1 MDLRNNLFARA
12 SLRQIE
18 TFVHAYELGSLVRT
32 AERLSIT
39 QPAVTKRL
47 KDLETDIGA
56 DLFRRIGRGI
66 EPTAFGDA
74 LYGHAVTV
82 LSELRA
88 ADARLE
94 SIRDGDGG
102 TVAIGVSPVA
112 TTLVA
117 RAVIALKRQW
127 PAIHVQVTTGPH
139 DDLIAQLDS
148 GVLELVIARFG
159 DSVVEKRFDRTEVT
173 AEPLHVIAGAKHPV
187 CRKTGVTLADL
198 ADEPW
203 VLPTPDEIVR
213 PRIDGAFRAAIG
225 DIPGNVVETISIS
238 MTRSLIAN
246 GGALTISPRLIYLDD
261 FDSGAF
267 VTLPIDLG
275 IRLRPIGISQRR
287 SVDLSPPARRLFDS
301 IVDVTKEI

>member
-1 MDLRNNLFARA
+1 MDLRHNLLARA

-18 TFVHAYELGSLVRT
+18 TFVQAYELGSLVRA

-56 DLFRRIGRGI
+56 ALFRRIGRGI

-74 LYGHAVTV
+74 LYDHAVTV
-82 LSELRA
+82 LAELRA
-88 ADARLE
+88 ADAKLE
-94 SIRDGDGG
+94 SIKDGDGG

-117 RAVIALKRQW
+117 RAVIALKKSY
-127 PAIHVQVTTGPH
+127 PAISVLVTTGSH
-139 DDLIAQLDS
+139 SDLVGRLDTGS
-148 GVLELVIARFG
+148 LDLVVARFG
-159 DSVVEKRFDRTEVT
+159 DTPADKRLERTELT
-173 AEPLHVIAGAKHPV
+173 ADPLHVIAGSGHPA
-187 CRKTGVTLADL
+187 CSEEKLLLADV
-198 ADEPW
+198 ADAPW
-203 VLPTPDEIVR
+203 ILPSPNEIVR
-213 PRIDGAFRAAIG
+213 PWIDRAFQQAIG
-225 DIPGNVVETISIS
+225 GLPRDIVETTSIS

-246 GGALTISPRLIYLDD
+246 GGALTVSPRLIYLDD

-267 VTLPIDLG
+267 VTLPVDLK

-301 IVDVTKEI
+301 IADIADEI